1 MIYRNTF
8 SIHVPVIY
16 LVLVL
21 LVLGANSCKKDE
33 KLNHEFYGEGV
44 YSGDYWPTGTWR
56 ECSPEEVG
64 VDTAKLLKVY
74 DYCANPD
81 LNTEGLII
89 IKDGYIIG
97 EAYFGDFR
105 LDSHHASYSVAKS
118 FISATLGIAID
129 EGFINSEDEYAYIY
143 LPCWQE
149 EGTVPAK
156 KEIKIKHLLTM
167 TGGLEWNEDDY
178 SSNDNDIYLMYDNAD
193 DFVDYIANK
202 TLINTPGTV
211 WYYSSGESML
221 LSGIIENAVGESAFN
236 YAYQKLLQ
244 PVGINNITWESDPSG
259 HTIGGW
265 GIMTTVRN
273 YARFG
278 YLYLNEGSWDGEQII
293 SPEWV
298 DISTKKSLDVAE
310 HYGYQWWLA
319 AGLSNYNY
327 PVTPKTYMAVGIY
340 TQRIIIVPEE
350 DLVIVRV
357 GNDYSPD
364 SSDWSTADFLK
375 LVMNAVI

>member
-105 LDSHHASYSVAKS
+105 QDSHHASYSVAKS

-143 LPCWQE
+143 LPCWQ
-149 EGTVPAK
+149 AR
-156 KEIKIKHLLTM
+156 
-167 TGGLEWNEDDY
+167 
-178 SSNDNDIYLMYDNAD
+178 
-193 DFVDYIANK
+193 
-202 TLINTPGTV
+202 
-211 WYYSSGESML
+211 
-221 LSGIIENAVGESAFN
+221 
-236 YAYQKLLQ
+236 
-244 PVGINNITWESDPSG
+244 
-259 HTIGGW
+259 
-265 GIMTTVRN
+265 TTKV
-273 YARFG
+273 
-278 YLYLNEGSWDGEQII
+278 
-293 SPEWV
+293 
-298 DISTKKSLDVAE
+298 
-310 HYGYQWWLA
+310 
-319 AGLSNYNY
+319 
-327 PVTPKTYMAVGIY
+327 
-340 TQRIIIVPEE
+340 
-350 DLVIVRV
+350 
-357 GNDYSPD
+357 
-364 SSDWSTADFLK
+364 
-375 LVMNAVI
+375 